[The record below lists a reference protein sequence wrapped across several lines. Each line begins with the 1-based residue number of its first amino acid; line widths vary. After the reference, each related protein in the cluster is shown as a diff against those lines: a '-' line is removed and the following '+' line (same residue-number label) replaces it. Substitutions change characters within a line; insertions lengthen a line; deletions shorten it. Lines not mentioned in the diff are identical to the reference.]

1 MAKNVK
7 TVRKSFEYRQ
17 CDDFAAYLNHM
28 ARQGWHFKEFRG
40 GFVFEKGEPEESVY
54 AVEVF
59 SGASEYDTYPE
70 PQTKEFA
77 EYCEA
82 AGWQFVD
89 AMRKFVVF
97 KRLREDAVPIM
108 TDEERLDSIV
118 KATRKEIW
126 HPVFYSGSFVVLRA
140 LNFSVSFRREIFS
153 NISLMFTAFF
163 VVTFVASL
171 LRCGQF
177 FLWKSHCRKRL
188 EEGKRLFFG
197 KGRQTFEARWYLWVD
212 SALLLG
218 MFLVFILEGQTAL
231 ALIPLV
237 MVGIILIPS
246 FLMAKKRPDAATM
259 QVSGVLSGAFAVLVI
274 ICLSFF
280 LVVRE
285 SEKEKVLP
293 PPPLTYADMGIDL
306 ELAEVSSVRQQ
317 QSIFGSWQYFSL
329 DYGDDFLYYQIFTAD
344 ADWVLDALWAE
355 ETDGRVNEIRHDC
368 TDSWGAEE
376 AFRNNAGTYLV
387 RYEDTFWVISHSLEQ
402 PLTQAQIDSI
412 IAALGGE

>member
-1 MAKNVK
+1 MAKNRK
-7 TVRKSFEYRQ
+7 TVRKSFEYRSV
-17 CDDFAAYLNHM
+17 DDFAAYLNHM
-28 ARQGWHFKEFRG
+28 ARQGWHFKEWRAG
-40 GFVFEKGEPEESVY
+40 LVFEKGKPEDAVY

-59 SGASEYDTYPE
+59 SGAGEYDTYPE

-82 AGWQFVD
+82 AGWQFID

-97 KRLREDAVPIM
+97 KRIREDAVPIM
-108 TDEERLDSIV
+108 TEEERLDSIV

-140 LNFSVSFRREIFS
+140 LNFATSFRREIFS

-163 VVTFVASL
+163 ILTFVASL

-177 FLWKSHCRKRL
+177 FLWKSRCRKRL
-188 EEGKRLFFG
+188 DEGKHLFFG
-197 KGRQTFEARWYLWVD
+197 KGRQTFEQRWYLWVD

-231 ALIPLV
+231 ALIPLI
-237 MVGIILIPS
+237 MVGIILIPA
-246 FLMAKKRPDAATM
+246 FLMAKKRPDSATM
-259 QVSGVLSGAFAVLVI
+259 QISGVLSGAFAVLVI

-280 LVVRE
+280 LVARE

-293 PPPLTYADMGIDL
+293 PPPLTYADMGIGL

-329 DYGDDFLYYQIFTAD
+329 DYYHDYLYYQIYASD
-344 ADWVLDALWAE
+344 SDWILDKLWE
-355 ETDGRVNEIRHDC
+355 EEIDGRANETRHDC
-368 TDSWGAEE
+368 TTAWGAEE
-376 AFRNNAGTYLV
+376 AFRNGAGNYLV
-387 RYEDTFWVISHSLEQ
+387 RYEDTFWIISYSLEE
-402 PLTQAQIDSI
+402 PLNQAQIDAIVS
-412 IAALGGE
+412 ALKED